1 MNASTRNTIRTEI
14 SRIPMPVRNGALSTL
29 GLPHGASP
37 VQDIDTLTDWV
48 IHNASITN
56 DVDQGIALIKQATP
70 HKPATTTQG
79 NDPAIGAQLSATSA
93 VASRAESTALDAL
106 QKASDVHQDAL
117 GKIGSVNDAVIA
129 INKTVGKLL
138 SRLDK
143 AEHSIGAVNLD
154 NDAIARAVNTVVA
167 DAFAPFKQAVDAVGA
182 QAVVADLASV
192 YSTETKSAQDVFG
205 VDVRDP
211 KGNPVMVSLWN
222 DPSAPAVD
230 PYFVWTEKVLRHF
243 LLADI
248 NGDNVWLGGEK
259 GTGKSESVRQ
269 FCARTGRAF
278 KRINFHKYTTCED
291 YCGATGL
298 VNGETKFVKGDFLM
312 AFTHPSTVILLD
324 EVTNADA
331 GELATLN
338 GFLEPNSAVSYG
350 GAVHTRANGVL
361 VFGADNTLGNGDE
374 SGRYAGTRQMNA
386 SLIDRFAQ
394 VVRMEYL
401 PLNAE
406 VDAVMRHTG
415 CTKELATHVLKSI
428 RVARAKVQTADIV
441 DAPSIRS
448 VIAFIK
454 SLKVLSV
461 RDAWDTAVA
470 NRQPSESATAL
481 DAIFTA
487 TIDQTLIA
495 NNI

>member
-1 MNASTRNTIRTEI
+1 MSSTRNTIRTEI
-14 SRIPMPVRNGALSTL
+14 SRIPMPIRTGALSTL

-37 VQDIDTLTDWV
+37 IQDIDTLTDWV
-48 IHNASITN
+48 IAHYHTN
-56 DVDQGIALIKQATP
+56 PDQGITLIKQANP
-70 HKPATTTQG
+70 HKPATQG
-79 NDPAIGAQLSATSA
+79 ADPALNAQLDATSA
-93 VASRAESTALDAL
+93 VASRAETTALDAL
-106 QKASDVHQDAL
+106 QKANDAHQDAL
-117 GKIGSVNDAVIA
+117 GRISALSDSLIQNSKVMSKITA
-129 INKTVGKLL
+129 
-138 SRLDK
+138 RLDK
-143 AEHSIGAVNLD
+143 AEHSIGAVTLD
-154 NDAIARAVNTVVA
+154 DDAIARAVNTVVA
-167 DAFAPFKQAVDAVGA
+167 DAFAPFKRAVDAFGA
-182 QAVVADLASV
+182 QDVVADLASV
-192 YSTETKSAQDVFG
+192 FSTETKSASDVFG

-243 LLADI
+243 LLADL

-350 GAVHTRANGVL
+350 GAVHTRATGVL

-374 SGRYAGTRQMNA
+374 SGRYAGTRNMNA
-386 SLIDRFAQ
+386 SLMDRFAQ

-470 NRQPSESATAL
+470 NRQPSESANAL

>member
-14 SRIPMPVRNGALSTL
+14 SRIPMPIRTGALSHL

-37 VQDIDTLTDWV
+37 IQDIDTLTDWV
-48 IHNASITN
+48 IAHYNAN
-56 DVDQGIALIKQATP
+56 PDQGIALIKQATP
-70 HKPATTTQG
+70 HKPATTTTVD
-79 NDPAIGAQLSATSA
+79 NALSATVQATSA

-106 QKASDVHQDAL
+106 QKVNDAHQDAL
-117 GKIGSVNDAVIA
+117 GRISALSDSLIQNSKVLS
-129 INKTVGKLL
+129 KLTT
-138 SRLDK
+138 RLDK

-154 NDAIARAVNTVVA
+154 DDAIARVVNTVVA

-192 YSTETKSAQDVFG
+192 YSTESKSALDVFG
-205 VDVRDP
+205 VDVRDT
-211 KGNPVMVSLWN
+211 KGNPVMVRMWN
-222 DPSAPAVD
+222 DPTAPAVN
-230 PYFVWTEKVLRHF
+230 PFHVWTEKVLRHF

-259 GTGKSESVRQ
+259 ATGKSTSVEQ

-278 KRINFHKYTTCED
+278 KRINFTKQTQLED
-291 YCGATGL
+291 FIGSTGYDP
-298 VNGETKFVKGDFLM
+298 VNGTYFEPKEFLM
-312 AFTHPSTVILLD
+312 GFAHPSTCILLD
-324 EVTNADA
+324 EPSNLDPAI
-331 GELATLN
+331 LAILN
-338 GFLEPNSAVSYG
+338 GFLEPDSKVSYG
-350 GAVHTRANGVL
+350 GAVRTRANGVM

-374 SGRYAGTRQMNA
+374 TGRYAGTKDMNSA
-386 SLIDRFAQ
+386 LMDRFAQ

-401 PLNAE
+401 PLDAE

-415 CTKELATHVLKSI
+415 CTKELAKHVLKAI
-428 RVARAKVQTADIV
+428 RVARAKVQTSDIV

-461 RDAWDTAVA
+461 KDAWDTTIA

-481 DAIFTA
+481 EAIRVA
-487 TIDQTLIA
+487 TIDETLIS

>member
-1 MNASTRNTIRTEI
+1 MSSTRTTIRTEI
-14 SRIPMPVRNGALSTL
+14 SRIPMPVRNGALKVI
-29 GLPHGASP
+29 GAQITTP
-37 VQDIDTLTDWV
+37 IQDIDKLTDWV
-48 IHNASITN
+48 IANYPNDYDRGIHMIKTAPSFTNATVN
-56 DVDQGIALIKQATP
+56 TP
-70 HKPATTTQG
+70 
-79 NDPAIGAQLSATSA
+79 DPAINAQLDATSA
-93 VASRAESTALDAL
+93 VASRAETTALDAL
-106 QKASDVHQDAL
+106 QRANQIQQDADS
-117 GKIGSVNDAVIA
+117 KIGSVNDAVIA
-129 INKTVGKLL
+129 INKTVGKVLA
-138 SRLDK
+138 RLDK
-143 AEHSIGAVNLD
+143 AETAIHTVSVDDDAV
-154 NDAIARAVNTVVA
+154 ARVVHTAVA

-192 YSTETKSAQDVFG
+192 YSTETKSASDVFG

-211 KGNPVMVSLWN
+211 KGNPVMVRMWN
-222 DPSAPAVD
+222 DPSAPAID
-230 PYFVWTEKVLRHF
+230 PFFVWTEKVLRHF

-291 YCGATGL
+291 YAGATGL
-298 VNGETKFVKGDFLM
+298 VNGETVFVKGDFLM
-312 AFTHPSTVILLD
+312 GFTHPSTVLLLD

-350 GAVHTRANGVL
+350 GSVHTRANGVL
-361 VFGADNTLGNGDE
+361 VFGADNTFGNGDE
-374 SGRYAGTRQMNA
+374 SGRYTGTRNMNS
-386 SLIDRFAQ
+386 SLMDRFAQ

-401 PLNAE
+401 PLKDE

-448 VIAFIK
+448 VIGFIK

>member
-1 MNASTRNTIRTEI
+1 MTASTRNTIRTEI
-14 SRIPMPVRNGALSTL
+14 SRIPMPIRTGALQTL

-37 VQDIDTLTDWV
+37 IQDIDTLTDWV
-48 IHNASITN
+48 INNYNT
-56 DVDQGIALIKQATP
+56 DPDRGIAMIKSATP
-70 HKPATTTQG
+70 HKPATTSQG
-79 NDPAIGAQLSATSA
+79 TDPAIGAMLDATTA
-93 VASRAESTALDAL
+93 VASRAETTALDAL
-106 QKASDVHQDAL
+106 AKANNAHADAL
-117 GKIGSVNDAVIA
+117 SKITALSDSLIAVNKTTGKI
-129 INKTVGKLL
+129 L

-143 AEHSIGAVNLD
+143 AEHQIGNVVLD
-154 NDAIARAVNTVVA
+154 DDAITRAVNTVVA
-167 DAFAPFKQAVDAVGA
+167 DAFVPFKQAVDAVGA
-182 QAVVADLASV
+182 QEVVADLASI
-192 YSTETKSAQDVFG
+192 YSTETKSASDVFG
-205 VDVRDP
+205 IDVRDP
-211 KGNPVMVSLWN
+211 KGNPVMVRIWN
-222 DPSAPAVD
+222 DPTAPTVD

-291 YCGATGL
+291 YAGATGL

-312 AFTHPSTVILLD
+312 GFTHPSTVILLD

-350 GAVHTRANGVL
+350 GSVHTRANGVL

-394 VVRMEYL
+394 VVRMDYL

-415 CTKELATHVLKSI
+415 CTKELATHVLKAI

-454 SLKVLSV
+454 SLKVLPV
-461 RDAWDTAVA
+461 RDAWETAVA

-487 TIDQTLIA
+487 TIDQTLIS

>member
-1 MNASTRNTIRTEI
+1 MTASTRNTIRTEI
-14 SRIPMPVRNGALSTL
+14 SRIPTAIRKGALHALSARTDM
-29 GLPHGASP
+29 SP
-37 VQDIDTLTDWV
+37 IQDIDALTDWIV
-48 IHNASITN
+48 RHHSSDPDAGIDAIRRATPLNASTAPA
-56 DVDQGIALIKQATP
+56 QGT
-70 HKPATTTQG
+70 
-79 NDPAIGAQLSATSA
+79 DPAVGAQLSATSA

-106 QKASDVHQDAL
+106 QKANDVHQDAL

-154 NDAIARAVNTVVA
+154 DDAIARVVNTVVA
-167 DAFAPFKQAVDAVGA
+167 DAFAPFKRAVDSVGA
-182 QAVVADLASV
+182 QDVVADLASV

-205 VDVRDP
+205 IDVRDP
-211 KGNPVMVSLWN
+211 KGNPVMVRLWN

-298 VNGETKFVKGDFLM
+298 VNGETVFVKGDFLM
-312 AFTHPSTVILLD
+312 GFTHPSTVLLLD

-361 VFGADNTLGNGDE
+361 VFGADNTFGNGDE
-374 SGRYAGTRQMNA
+374 SGRYTGTRNMNS
-386 SLIDRFAQ
+386 SLMDRFAQ

-401 PLNAE
+401 PLTAE

>member
-1 MNASTRNTIRTEI
+1 MKRNEIRTEI
-14 SRIPMPVRNGALSTL
+14 SRIPLNIRNGALHAL
-29 GLPHGASP
+29 GLPQGASP
-37 VQDIDTLTDWV
+37 IQTIDTLTDWV
-48 IHNASITN
+48 LAHYGTN
-56 DVDQGIALIKQATP
+56 PDQGIQLIKGATP
-70 HKPATTTQG
+70 YNPIGNPLAPSDSGLKDTVTAT
-79 NDPAIGAQLSATSA
+79 AT

-106 QKASDVHQDAL
+106 RKANDNHQDAL
-117 GKIGSVNDAVIA
+117 GRISAITDSLIA
-129 INKTVGKLL
+129 ITKSTGTMAK
-138 SRLDK
+138 RLDK

-154 NDAIARAVNTVVA
+154 DDAIQRAVNTVVA
-167 DAFAPFKQAVDAVGA
+167 DAFAPFKQAVESVGA

-192 YSTETKSAQDVFG
+192 YSTDAKSASDVFG

-211 KGNPVMVSLWN
+211 KGNPVMVRLWN

-298 VNGETKFVKGDFLM
+298 INGETKFVKGDFLM
-312 AFTHPSTVILLD
+312 GFTHPSTVILLD

-350 GAVHTRANGVL
+350 GAVHTRATGVL

-374 SGRYAGTRQMNA
+374 SGRYAGTRNMNA
-386 SLIDRFAQ
+386 SLMDRFAQ

>member
-1 MNASTRNTIRTEI
+1 MHASTRTNIRTEI
-14 SRIPMPVRNGALSTL
+14 SRIPMPVRNGALQTL
-29 GLPHGASP
+29 GLPQGASP

-48 IHNASITN
+48 F
-56 DVDQGIALIKQATP
+56 DQYKLNPEGGIQAIKQANP
-70 HKPATTTQG
+70 YKPTAQG
-79 NDPAIGAQLSATSA
+79 NDPAIGAQLTATSA
-93 VASRAESTALDAL
+93 VASRAENTALDAL
-106 QKASDVHQDAL
+106 QKVNTVHQDLIKKLDGLSDSIVSTAKFAS
-117 GKIGSVNDAVIA
+117 GIG
-129 INKTVGKLL
+129 

-143 AEHSIGAVNLD
+143 AEHDIGKV
-154 NDAIARAVNTVVA
+154 AIDDDVITRAVSKLVA
-167 DAFAPFKQAVDAVGA
+167 DAFAPFKQAVESVGA

-192 YSTETKSAQDVFG
+192 YAVDTKSVKDVFG
-205 VDVRDP
+205 VDVCDP
-211 KGNPVMVSLWN
+211 KGKPLMVSIWN
-222 DPSAPAVD
+222 DPTAPAVD

-243 LLADI
+243 ILADI

-291 YCGATGL
+291 YAGATGL

-312 AFTHPSTVILLD
+312 GFTHPSTVILLD

-350 GAVHTRANGVL
+350 GSVHRRANGVL

-394 VVRMEYL
+394 VVRMDYL

-415 CTKELATHVLKSI
+415 CTKELATHVLKAI

-454 SLKVLSV
+454 SLKVLPV
-461 RDAWDTAVA
+461 RDAWETAVA

-487 TIDQTLIA
+487 TIDQTLIS

>member
-1 MNASTRNTIRTEI
+1 MTASTRNTIRAEI
-14 SRIPMPVRNGALSTL
+14 SRIPTAIRKGALHALSAKTDM
-29 GLPHGASP
+29 SP
-37 VQDIDTLTDWV
+37 IQDIDALTDWIV
-48 IHNASITN
+48 RHHAS
-56 DVDQGIALIKQATP
+56 DPDFGIDRIRSATP
-70 HKPATTTQG
+70 LNAPVVNVTPVDNA
-79 NDPAIGAQLSATSA
+79 LSATVQATAS

-106 QKASDVHQDAL
+106 QKVNDNHQDAL
-117 GKIGSVNDAVIA
+117 SKITSLNDALIAVNKSTGKI
-129 INKTVGKLL
+129 L

-143 AEHSIGAVNLD
+143 AEHSIGTVSIDSDAV
-154 NDAIARAVNTVVA
+154 ARAVSTAVA

-182 QAVVADLASV
+182 QEVVADLASIYV
-192 YSTETKSAQDVFG
+192 TETKSAQDVFG
-205 VDVRDP
+205 VDVRDM
-211 KGNPVMVSLWN
+211 KGNPVPVRMWN
-222 DPSAPAVD
+222 DPTAPAID
-230 PYFVWTEKVLRHF
+230 PHFVWTEKVLRHF

-259 GTGKSESVRQ
+259 GVGKSESVRQ

-278 KRINFHKYTTCED
+278 KRINFTKQTQLED
-291 YCGATGL
+291 FIGATGYDP
-298 VNGETKFVKGDFLM
+298 EKGTHFEPKDFLM
-312 AFTHPSTVILLD
+312 GFAHPSTCILLD
-324 EVTNADA
+324 EPSNLDPAI
-331 GELATLN
+331 LAILN
-338 GFLEPNSAVSYG
+338 GFLEVGSAVSYG
-350 GAVHTRANGVL
+350 GAVRTRANGVL

-374 SGRYAGTRQMNA
+374 SGRYAGTKEMNSA
-386 SLIDRFAQ
+386 LMDRFAQ

-401 PLNAE
+401 PLKDE

-415 CTKELATHVLKSI
+415 CTKELATHVLKAI

-454 SLKVLSV
+454 SLKVLPV
-461 RDAWDTAVA
+461 RDAWDVAVA

-487 TIDQTLIA
+487 TIDQTLIS

>member
-1 MNASTRNTIRTEI
+1 MTASTRNTIRTEI
-14 SRIPMPVRNGALSTL
+14 SRIPTAIRKGALHALSVSENL
-29 GLPHGASP
+29 SP
-37 VQDIDTLTDWV
+37 IQEIDTLTDWIV
-48 IHNASITN
+48 RHHSANPDA
-56 DVDQGIALIKQATP
+56 GIDAIRKATP
-70 HKPATTTQG
+70 YNAVSNPTTTVD
-79 NDPAIGAQLSATSA
+79 NALSATVQATSA

-106 QKASDVHQDAL
+106 QKVNDAHQDAL
-117 GKIGSVNDAVIA
+117 GRISALSDSLIQNSKVLGKIA
-129 INKTVGKLL
+129 

-154 NDAIARAVNTVVA
+154 DDAIARVVNTVVA

-192 YSTETKSAQDVFG
+192 YSTETKSALDVFG

-211 KGNPVMVSLWN
+211 KGNPVMVRLWN
-222 DPSAPAVD
+222 DPSAPAID

-243 LLADI
+243 LLADL

-269 FCARTGRAF
+269 FCANTGRAF

-291 YCGATGL
+291 YAGATGL
-298 VNGETKFVKGDFLM
+298 VNGETVFVKGDFLM
-312 AFTHPSTVILLD
+312 GFTHPSTVLLLD

-350 GAVHTRANGVL
+350 GSVHTRANGVL
-361 VFGADNTLGNGDE
+361 VFGADNTFGNGDE
-374 SGRYAGTRQMNA
+374 SGRYTGTRNMNS
-386 SLIDRFAQ
+386 SLMDRFAQ

-428 RVARAKVQTADIV
+428 RVARAKVKTADIV

-448 VIAFIK
+448 VIGFIK

>member
-14 SRIPMPVRNGALSTL
+14 SRIPMPIRNGALQTL

-48 IHNASITN
+48 IAHYHLNP
-56 DVDQGIALIKQATP
+56 DQGIATIKQANP
-70 HKPATTTQG
+70 YKPTAQG
-79 NDPAIGAQLSATSA
+79 TDPAIGAQLTATSA
-93 VASRAESTALDAL
+93 VASRAETTALDAL
-106 QKASDVHQDAL
+106 QKVNTVHQDLIKKFDGLNDSIVSVA
-117 GKIGSVNDAVIA
+117 KITSGI
-129 INKTVGKLL
+129 G

-143 AEHSIGAVNLD
+143 AEHDIGKV
-154 NDAIARAVNTVVA
+154 AIDDDVITRAVGKLVA
-167 DAFAPFKQAVDAVGA
+167 DAFAPFKQAVESVGA

-192 YSTETKSAQDVFG
+192 YAVDTKSVKDVFG

-211 KGNPVMVSLWN
+211 KGNPLMVSIWN
-222 DPSAPAVD
+222 DPTAPAVD

-243 LLADI
+243 ILADI

-291 YCGATGL
+291 YAGATGL

-312 AFTHPSTVILLD
+312 GFTHPSTVILLD

-350 GAVHTRANGVL
+350 GSVHTRATGVL

-374 SGRYAGTRQMNA
+374 SGRYAGTRPMNPA
-386 SLIDRFAQ
+386 LMDRFAQ
-394 VVRMEYL
+394 VVRMDYL
-401 PLNAE
+401 PLKDE
-406 VDAVMRHTG
+406 VDAVMRHTK
-415 CTKELATHVLKSI
+415 CTKELATHVLKAI

-454 SLKVLSV
+454 SLKVLPV
-461 RDAWDTAVA
+461 RDAWETAVA

-487 TIDQTLIA
+487 TIDQTLIS